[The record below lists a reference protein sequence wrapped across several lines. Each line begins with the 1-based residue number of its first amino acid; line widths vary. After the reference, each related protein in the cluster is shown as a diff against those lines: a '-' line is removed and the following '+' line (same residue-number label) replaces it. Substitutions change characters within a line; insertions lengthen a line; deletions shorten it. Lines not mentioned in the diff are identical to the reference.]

1 MKKFRAR
8 LNNNNNIII
17 LTAVIKPRTLLF
29 KLREK
34 YCLGLELTNHPLKL
48 QCFVLRRRRCL
59 QIALFVHESV
69 DEADLIKM
77 ETQIPRIFFY
87 QNASDKRSK
96 VKLLNFFSQNRGN
109 LQ

>member
-8 LNNNNNIII
+8 LNNNNNNTII

-34 YCLGLELTNHPLKL
+34 YCLSLELTNHSLKL

-69 DEADLIKM
+69 DEADLIK
-77 ETQIPRIFFY
+77 PRIFFIKM
-87 QNASDKRSK
+87 QVTKG
-96 VKLLNFFSQNRGN
+96 VK
-109 LQ
+109 